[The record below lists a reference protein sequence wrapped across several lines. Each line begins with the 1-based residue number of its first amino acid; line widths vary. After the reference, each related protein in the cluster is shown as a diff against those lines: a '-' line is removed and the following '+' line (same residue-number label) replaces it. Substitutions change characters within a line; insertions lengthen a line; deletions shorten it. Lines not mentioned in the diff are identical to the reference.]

1 MKWSLDPNTTSTYEI
16 WQPDSKKYFVS
27 GKPISF
33 AQIADIGQF
42 AEVVVAQENKER
54 EFYK

>member
-1 MKWSLDPNTTSTYEI
+1 MKWSLDLNTTSAYEI
-16 WQPDSKKYFVS
+16 RQPDSKKYVIS
-27 GKPISF
+27 VKPISF
-33 AQIADIGQF
+33 AQIAEIGQF